1 MKMTPDLGKLF
12 TPYVMGPFKLPHRIV
27 MAPLTRLRAGPR
39 QVPTPLN
46 ALYYGQ
52 RASAALVI
60 GEATYVAPEGYGYC
74 DSPGIVTD
82 EQVEG
87 HKLLTQAVHDKG
99 GLFFLQ
105 LWPVGRISHP
115 SLQPNGQL
123 PVAPSAIAPKTVRA
137 ATPDGYQPIPTPR
150 ALETA
155 EIQSMVVEPF
165 KQAARNA
172 KRAAYDGTFPFHLPC
187 SAEV

>member
-12 TPYVMGPFKLPHRIV
+12 TPYTMGPFKLPHRIV
-27 MAPLTRLRAGPR
+27 MAPLTRLRAGTR

-105 LWPVGRISHP
+105 LWHVGRISHP

-123 PVAPSAIAPKTVRA
+123 PVAPSAIAPKNVRA
-137 ATPDGYQPIPTPR
+137 ATPDDYQPIPTPR

-172 KRAAYDGTFPFHLPC
+172 KRAGYDGTFPFHLPC
-187 SAEV
+187 SVAV